1 MYYRIHLY
9 RSFIGLPETI
19 RQTCRALGL
28 RKRGAVVYREVNPQ
42 MVGQILKIKE
52 IVKVNLVKDLAT
64 RDAELLSRK
73 SSPGFTVEPRAL

>member
-28 RKRGAVVYREVNPQ
+28 RKRGAVIYREVNPQ

-64 RDAELLSRK
+64 RDAELMSRK
-73 SSPGFTVEPRAL
+73 SSPGFTVERRVL